1 MIRFYIY
8 HDYSTMDLVM
18 CGGNPISRSLGYGFG
33 FGGIFI
39 YSNSDRYGHDKG
51 STNYSFS

>member
-1 MIRFYIY
+1 
-8 HDYSTMDLVM
+8 MDLVM